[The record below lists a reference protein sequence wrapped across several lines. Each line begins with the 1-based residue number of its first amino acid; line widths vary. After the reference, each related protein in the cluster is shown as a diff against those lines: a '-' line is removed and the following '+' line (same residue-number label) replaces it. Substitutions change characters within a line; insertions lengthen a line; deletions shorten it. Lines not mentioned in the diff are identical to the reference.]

1 MATVLANLK
10 YMSNTYSCPG
20 VFFKKKKNTRAQGGE
35 SRWNSGRFSRPQ
47 PPSPQPAMGREATEL
62 DAEQQQQQQQL
73 LLRRC
78 RRLFTAEDR
87 SFRMD
92 RRSQAAAALRA
103 AVADV
108 LPRFLGSYTDDTLE
122 VRASPS
128 IPPPSLVPRASRRAC
143 CCQTCAVRCG
153 RRRLSRE
160 VGFGGA
166 ASIVGGFSWVDN
178 ERAVDLFQCSVS
190 VSSETV
196 KVANSKLKLWSI
208 WVPLYVEWKVG
219 SEDFRA
225 NLCFDKG

>member
-20 VFFKKKKNTRAQGGE
+20 VFFKKKTHGRRAEKAAGTLGDSRGPNLPPLNRRWGG
-35 SRWNSGRFSRPQ
+35 RP
-47 PPSPQPAMGREATEL
+47 
-62 DAEQQQQQQQL
+62 
-73 LLRRC
+73 
-78 RRLFTAEDR
+78 R
-87 SFRMD
+87 S
-92 RRSQAAAALRA
+92 STLSSSSSSSSYCCAAAAGSSPPRIDRSAWIGARRPPPPSALPSPTCSPASSA
-103 AVADV
+103 AT
-108 LPRFLGSYTDDTLE
+108 PTTPSRY
-122 VRASPS
+122 S

-225 NLCFDKG
+225 NLCFNKG